1 MIKYKWSAIRLSLFL
16 TLFSTV
22 TSRAE
27 VEVGDLGAL
36 ALGIDTSLYSSDNIT
51 LDSSSQGDTVFS
63 ILPTINFRNSGGIMK
78 VDAFIG
84 KEFIFYDKFSQNN
97 SEDLKSNIA
106 IKYPYKNS
114 GENLSIF
121 AEGGINDYN
130 LPISNSLGVGKVVSL
145 TNTDL
150 SIGGKYYLNDKI
162 TFDCEVSYMDTDSRT
177 LNYADLNRLTLP
189 FSLSLIH
196 I

>member
-27 VEVGDLGAL
+27 VKVGDLGAL
-36 ALGIDTSLYSSDNIT
+36 ALGIDTSLYFSDNIT
-51 LDSSSQGDTVFS
+51 LDSSSQGDTIFS
-63 ILPTINFRNSGGIMK
+63 ILPTINFRNSGGIVK

-106 IKYPYKNS
+106 I
-114 GENLSIF
+114 
-121 AEGGINDYN
+121 
-130 LPISNSLGVGKVVSL
+130 
-145 TNTDL
+145 
-150 SIGGKYYLNDKI
+150 
-162 TFDCEVSYMDTDSRT
+162 
-177 LNYADLNRLTLP
+177 
-189 FSLSLIH
+189 
-196 I
+196 